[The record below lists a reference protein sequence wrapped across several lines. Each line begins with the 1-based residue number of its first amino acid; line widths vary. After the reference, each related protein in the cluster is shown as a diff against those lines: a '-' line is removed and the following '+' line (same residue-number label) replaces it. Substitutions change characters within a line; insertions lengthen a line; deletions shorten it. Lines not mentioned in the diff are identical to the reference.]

1 MNKFRL
7 IPSILFKEN
16 TAIRGRNFES
26 WRTVGSLLQTIRL
39 YSLREVDEII
49 FLDVDAGKNKKINF
63 KLIDEFADECFM
75 PITVGGGIKNIQDIE
90 DTLKVGADRVSINT
104 EAFKNINFIKKAID
118 KFGSQ
123 CIVISVDYK
132 LDDNNK
138 KIVHIC
144 SGKKNTGIE
153 LKEYLNQLNDIGVG
167 EILLT
172 SINHDG
178 MMKGYDNQTLKE
190 VNEKYD
196 FNLIASGGAGNYE
209 GILETINYCNL
220 KAISCSSIFHFT
232 ESTPNSLK
240 EFLKKNKINVRY

>member
-16 TAIRGRNFES
+16 TAIRGKNFES

-49 FLDVDAGKNKKINF
+49 FLDVDASKNKKINF

-104 EAFKNINFIKKAID
+104 KAFENINFIEQAIK
-118 KFGSQ
+118 KFGNQ

-132 LDDNNK
+132 LDQNK
-138 KIVHIC
+138 KKMVHIY

-153 LKEYLNQLNDIGVG
+153 LEEYLNKLNDLGVG
-167 EILLT
+167 EVLLT

-178 MMKGYDNQTLKE
+178 MMNGYDNKTLKE
-190 VNEKYD
+190 VNEKYN
-196 FNLIASGGAGNYE
+196 FNLIASGGADNNE
-209 GILETINYCNL
+209 SILETINYCNL

-232 ESTPNSLK
+232 ENTPNSLK
-240 EFLKKNKINVRY
+240 EFLRKNNINVRY

>member
-1 MNKFRL
+1 MKIRI
-7 IPSILFKEN
+7 IPTVLYNNYSCVKGKNFK
-16 TAIRGRNFES
+16 S
-26 WRTVGSLLQTIRL
+26 WRVSGSLKQTIKL
-39 YSLREVDEII
+39 YSLREVDELI
-49 FLDVDAGKNKKINF
+49 FLNINANKDTINF
-63 KLIDEFADECFM
+63 RIIDEFADECFM

-123 CIVISVDYK
+123 CVVISVDYK

-196 FNLIASGGAGNYE
+196 FNLIASGGAGNFE

-232 ESTPNSLK
+232 EGTPNSLK

>member
-196 FNLIASGGAGNYE
+196 FNLIASGGAGNFE

>member
-16 TAIRGRNFES
+16 TAIRGKNFES

-49 FLDVDAGKNKKINF
+49 FLDVDASKNKKINL

-104 EAFKNINFIKKAID
+104 KAFENINFIEQAIK
-118 KFGSQ
+118 KFGNQ

-132 LDDNNK
+132 LDQNK
-138 KIVHIC
+138 KKMVHIY
-144 SGKKNTGIE
+144 SGKKYWN
-153 LKEYLNQLNDIGVG
+153 
-167 EILLT
+167 
-172 SINHDG
+172 
-178 MMKGYDNQTLKE
+178 
-190 VNEKYD
+190 
-196 FNLIASGGAGNYE
+196 
-209 GILETINYCNL
+209 
-220 KAISCSSIFHFT
+220 
-232 ESTPNSLK
+232 
-240 EFLKKNKINVRY
+240 